1 MPFEDLAFLFTC
13 GRESR
18 GICRLDF
25 DEAALLYKT
34 VRGLRQSGS
43 RGARGVEIGR
53 YHGGST
59 LLLADAV
66 GMGGLVTSIDIH
78 KGNAKRAEALLK
90 RVRLLVRARIVVG
103 DSKEVKGPRHELD
116 FVFIDGDHSYEGV
129 KADQDKWGAFVRP
142 GGMVIH
148 HDMTPSP
155 TPGRNGP
162 QRVFHELMEG
172 DEFEFV
178 ASASSLV
185 VFEKKERE

>member
-1 MPFEDLAFLFTC
+1 MPFEDLAFLFT
-13 GRESR
+13 R
-18 GICRLDF
+18 GWENRGLCRLNF

-34 VRGLRQSGS
+34 VS
-43 RGARGVEIGR
+43 RMSRPSGVEIGR

-59 LLLADAV
+59 ILLADAV
-66 GMGGLVTSIDIH
+66 GDGLLESVDRSSIHNPAI
-78 KGNAKRAEALLK
+78 AKQ
-90 RVRLLVRARIVVG
+90 LVGLGLGSVVSLITG
-103 DSKEVKGPRHELD
+103 DSRTVPPPLIPID
-116 FVFIDGDHSYEGV
+116 FAFIDGDHSYEGV
-129 KADQDKWGAFVRP
+129 KSDQERWGGIVRP

-178 ASASSLV
+178 DRATSLV
-185 VFEKKERE
+185 VFEKKEK